1 MESWHSTKLLKYSG
15 LASVISCNGWY
26 CDLFTIE
33 VGARGYCSRYVTTCL
48 KRLGFCNNL
57 AFASAKKLGEIS
69 MRASFCIWVAR
80 NSKVWSPDIDLIQT
94 KHPPVKKEKSTP
106 DSLKKST
113 PPLSEPPKSPARTEP
128 PKSNEASTYHAG
140 FINKGNTCYAN
151 SILQVLSVIPALWS
165 QLPSESSHLSPLVK
179 SISLNMSLIK
189 RSSSP
194 IDPSNFLRALERN
207 ITLSR
212 GTAFNFN
219 SQHDVP

>member
-1 MESWHSTKLLKYSG
+1 ML
-15 LASVISCNGWY
+15 SVDFFRFSHVC
-26 CDLFTIE
+26 
-33 VGARGYCSRYVTTCL
+33 CSRSVTTCL

-57 AFASAKKLGEIS
+57 AFASAKKFGEIS
-69 MRASFCIWVAR
+69 MRASFCIWVER
-80 NSKVWSPDIDLIQT
+80 NSKVWSPDIDLIETTHQ
-94 KHPPVKKEKSTP
+94 PVKARKKGKEKGIS

-113 PPLSEPPKSPARTEP
+113 PPHSELPKSPARTEPP

-189 RSSSP
+189 RSS
-194 IDPSNFLRALERN
+194 L
-207 ITLSR
+207 
-212 GTAFNFN
+212 
-219 SQHDVP
+219 H

>member
-33 VGARGYCSRYVTTCL
+33 STCL

-57 AFASAKKLGEIS
+57 AFASAKKLGKII

-80 NSKVWSPDIDLIQT
+80 NSKVWSPDIDLIET
-94 KHPPVKKEKSTP
+94 KHPPVKKEKRP

-113 PPLSEPPKSPARTEP
+113 PPPSESPKSPARTEP

-151 SILQVLSVIPALWS
+151 SILQVLSDIPALWS

-194 IDPSNFLRALERN
+194 IDPSNF
-207 ITLSR
+207 
-212 GTAFNFN
+212 
-219 SQHDVP
+219 